1 MKKMYTLVNP
11 SFTFQ
16 CGSSVVV
23 LCCLFWGV
31 RVSVTFR
38 LTSDRI
44 VFSLVWDAVGPP
56 LGKKLLTRLTI
67 CSLRVFIICDLG
79 YFLFWF

>member
-1 MKKMYTLVNP
+1 MYTLVNP

-16 CGSSVVV
+16 CGSSGVV
-23 LCCLFWGV
+23 LCCLFLEV

-38 LTSDRI
+38 LTSNRI
-44 VFSLVWDAVGPP
+44 VFCSVWDAVRAP
-56 LGKKLLTRLTI
+56 LGEKLLTRLTI
-67 CSLRVFIICDLG
+67 CSLRVFIICDLS